1 MKSALHFIILGV
13 IPVIVSP
20 AWAQSRFYI
29 APHIQNIT
37 QNQATLIWETKEK
50 EVADIKLLLADTGE
64 DAPFTVNSETTSNVR
79 RMTIQGLEPGTRYTY
94 RITSGEALQEA
105 TFITAPATE
114 DETTFIVTGDSRR
127 WEKRWSETGMD
138 EHVLQWDA
146 DVYLT
151 MGDLVRDGHQYEQWP
166 EHFARFQDLTKSKWF
181 VSARGNHE
189 GSLVRGVE
197 NDWFAKYHELP
208 GDGEPYAYFDW
219 GNTHFVL
226 ISYESTGRN
235 KDWTKSSEWLDAH
248 LSGVDKKY
256 TVVAHHFPVYCTGYY
271 GTNLS
276 RKEPGTNAKDFRN
289 VMDKHDVTLNASGH
303 THIYERHY
311 PLRNDERNDRDGTW
325 YVVNGGDINANF
337 PDWWTAVSDDRA
349 RNAKP
354 TYTVYQAKQ
363 DRMIART
370 FAWNRALEEIEQIDY
385 FVIWE
390 DESIPAARL
399 NALSNSRGE
408 VLLEVIEDLAAML
421 YAPAANALV
430 AYLDDSDAQV
440 RAAAAKAIGLISN
453 PEILDSLVPHLTGND
468 PIVAKYCAR
477 ALEGAMP
484 SSLEKAVTKLLRDD
498 SVAAEVRFHLVGA
511 LEFHGDPKNAGETFL
526 AVLKDSRVS
535 GELRNRLGYSLV
547 QVADSKLVKGMIKQF
562 KVEESQYVTLSLAA
576 ALNRATGN
584 RRPIS
589 GSSPIAQSRPGM
601 RDRYI
606 ESWQK

>member
-1 MKSALHFIILGV
+1 
-13 IPVIVSP
+13 
-20 AWAQSRFYI
+20 
-29 APHIQNIT
+29 
-37 QNQATLIWETKEK
+37 
-50 EVADIKLLLADTGE
+50 
-64 DAPFTVNSETTSNVR
+64 
-79 RMTIQGLEPGTRYTY
+79 
-94 RITSGEALQEA
+94 
-105 TFITAPATE
+105 
-114 DETTFIVTGDSRR
+114 
-127 WEKRWSETGMD
+127 
-138 EHVLQWDA
+138 
-146 DVYLT
+146 
-151 MGDLVRDGHQYEQWP
+151 
-166 EHFARFQDLTKSKWF
+166 
-181 VSARGNHE
+181 
-189 GSLVRGVE
+189 
-197 NDWFAKYHELP
+197 
-208 GDGEPYAYFDW
+208 
-219 GNTHFVL
+219 
-226 ISYESTGRN
+226 
-235 KDWTKSSEWLDAH
+235 
-248 LSGVDKKY
+248 
-256 TVVAHHFPVYCTGYY
+256 
-271 GTNLS
+271 
-276 RKEPGTNAKDFRN
+276 
-289 VMDKHDVTLNASGH
+289 
-303 THIYERHY
+303 
-311 PLRNDERNDRDGTW
+311 
-325 YVVNGGDINANF
+325 
-337 PDWWTAVSDDRA
+337 
-349 RNAKP
+349 
-354 TYTVYQAKQ
+354 
-363 DRMIART
+363 MIART

-399 NALSNSRGE
+399 NVLSNSRGE
-408 VLLEVIEDLAAML
+408 ALLEVIEDLAAML

-468 PIVAKYCAR
+468 PIVA
-477 ALEGAMP
+477 
-484 SSLEKAVTKLLRDD
+484 KLLRDD